1 MTCSSL
7 LSCEPDHDGPSR
19 EGINCPIKVNR
30 SPVCAPT
37 VMSSRKVPTSQNAG
51 AIRQSTVKAI
61 GSPPLSLLGGLDR
74 ILDGLEG
81 RELDVVELA
90 VLLLDLADIDVL
102 DDVAGVRIDRDR
114 TARAFPF
121 HPFHGGDQPVAV
133 GLSAGLFQP

>member
-1 MTCSSL
+1 MAGS
-7 LSCEPDHDGPSR
+7 PWPSTGKHPR
-19 EGINCPIKVNR
+19 
-30 SPVCAPT
+30 
-37 VMSSRKVPTSQNAG
+37 
-51 AIRQSTVKAI
+51 
-61 GSPPLSLLGGLDR
+61 SPPLSFLGGFDR

-121 HPFHGGDQPVAV
+121 HPLHGGDQPIAV
-133 GLSAGLFQP
+133 SLAAGLLQRLVGEQHAVIAAGTAIS